1 MVTCFL
7 CDGQVTFFINN
18 LSERQV
24 KHQMYFIHIY
34 NIVWLDGILHYLCLS
49 DCAEVSKFFLV
60 VGRELLTQNCALMS
74 RPFRLT
80 NLNHRNGPLLKYSI
94 FISVAIALAFSLIC
108 TVETPQPTSL

>member
-34 NIVWLDGILHYLCLS
+34 NIVWLDGILHYLF
-49 DCAEVSKFFLV
+49 E
-60 VGRELLTQNCALMS
+60 
-74 RPFRLT
+74 
-80 NLNHRNGPLLKYSI
+80 
-94 FISVAIALAFSLIC
+94 
-108 TVETPQPTSL
+108 